1 MNDSLSIY
9 FDFVR
14 FFAAVLVVHSHF
26 MGYGIAPEILNF
38 GEKGEFGRE
47 AVIIFFVMS
56 GYVIAYT
63 TQEKSHSFKEYFLAR
78 STRIYSVALPV
89 ILLSFVIGGLGLLL
103 APESY
108 ADFYQAN
115 NPVFYMAFHL
125 AFLGELSI
133 FYEKPFLVIPYW
145 SLSYEVWYYVF
156 FAVVFY
162 SKGNKRIILSIILI
176 LLLGHRLLLLLPV
189 WWAGVLLFHIN
200 KKHHMQ
206 ENIALILFVLSIF
219 LIIVL
224 KFSALPEHLRISVRS
239 LNPDFMPSLGS
250 AERFLSDYLYCLLIM
265 LNFYCA
271 NSLKNQFLLRY
282 KIIIRNFAS
291 YTFTLYLCHMLIL
304 EPYKRSFYMQ
314 DSWGGFILCVG
325 LVVLFTV
332 LLGEITEKRRYLFR
346 STLKKIIKP

>member
-1 MNDSLSIY
+1 MNNSLSIY

-26 MGYGIAPEILNF
+26 LGFGIVPEILNF
-38 GEKGEFGRE
+38 GEKAEFGRE

-63 TQEKSHSFKEYFLAR
+63 TEEKNHSFKEYFLAR

-89 ILLSFVIGGLGLLL
+89 ILLSFVIGGMGLLL

-115 NPVFYMAFHL
+115 NPLFYIAFHL
-125 AFLGELSI
+125 AFLGEVSI
-133 FYEKPFLVIPYW
+133 FYEKPFLIVPYW

-162 SKGNKRIILSIILI
+162 LRGNQRIIFSAVLI
-176 LLLGHRLLLLLPV
+176 LLLGHRLLLLLPI
-189 WWAGVLLFHIN
+189 WWAGVLLFHLN
-200 KKHHMQ
+200 KRHQLK
-206 ENIALILFVLSIF
+206 ETLALVLFICSILLVLA
-219 LIIVL
+219 L
-224 KFSALPEHLRISVRS
+224 KFSAWPEQLRIFARTI
-239 LNPDFMPSLGS
+239 DFGFIPPLGS

-271 NSLKNQFLLRY
+271 NSLKNNFLLKY
-282 KIIIRNFAS
+282 KKVIRNFAS
-291 YTFTLYLCHMLIL
+291 YTFTLYLCHMLVL
-304 EPYKRSFYMQ
+304 EPYKRSFYSEN
-314 DSWGGFILCVG
+314 SWGGFFICIV
-325 LVVLFTV
+325 LVILFTV
-332 LLGEITEKRRYLFR
+332 LLGELTEKRRYLFR
-346 STLKKIIKP
+346 NGLRKLIKP